1 MQLIDSHCHLDF
13 SIFESDLAEVITNAN
28 INGVGQFVIPGIDCS
43 QWQGLITFCQNN
55 PNCHYALGIHPYFLN
70 TYQPQDLEQ
79 LAELI
84 NKTNA
89 IAVGECGIDSAVDNL
104 PLQQQIF
111 AAQVELAN
119 QYHKPLI
126 IHHRKSHHLIL
137 QTFKTVKPLYGG
149 VIHAFSGSIQ
159 DANKYLELG
168 FKLGVGGTITYP
180 RASKTREVI
189 KQLPL
194 EALLLETDSPDM
206 PINGKQGERNEPKYL
221 PLILQQLAQIKG
233 LSPEKVAQQL
243 TFNTQSL
250 FKI

>member
-13 SIFESDLAEVITNAN
+13 SLFAEDLDEVIANAN
-28 INGVGQFVIPGIDCS
+28 KNGVGQFVIPGINAS
-43 QWQGLITFCQNN
+43 QWQGLIEFCQNKQ
-55 PNCHYALGIHPYFLN
+55 NCHYALGIHPYFLN
-70 TYQPQDLEQ
+70 GYQSQDIEQ

-89 IAVGECGIDSAVDNL
+89 IAVGECGIDSAIDNL
-104 PLQQQIF
+104 PLQQQVF
-111 AAQVELAN
+111 EAQIELAN
-119 QYHKPLI
+119 RFHKPLI
-126 IHHRKSHHLIL
+126 IHHRKSHHLIF
-137 QTFKTVKPLYGG
+137 QAFKRTKPLYGG
-149 VIHAFSGSIQ
+149 AIHAFTGSLQ
-159 DANKYLELG
+159 DANKYLDLG
-168 FKLGVGGTITYP
+168 FKLGIGGTITYP

-221 PLILQQLAQIKG
+221 PLILQQLVELKG
-233 LSPEKVAQQL
+233 VTQEEVAQQI
-243 TFNTQSL
+243 TYNTQSL